1 MQSQLLSRLSDA
13 ELVAALADLAGR
25 ERRATSSLVA
35 HLGEMLVRRLY
46 LAAGYP
52 SLFIYCVKV
61 LRLSGGGAYN
71 RIEAAKAARRFP
83 VLLDLLERGELS
95 LATLRL
101 VAPHLTGDN
110 QADLLADASFKTKR
124 EVEKLLA
131 RRFPQPDVPTLI
143 RKLPSQPPLVAAPMK
158 APMDVAVPQPL
169 PPEGGDVGLPLTSC
183 VPSTAPAGRGRSAAA
198 ASGLPTSASRRL
210 PTPSLTRPLSAD
222 RYLLRF
228 TARAETHEK
237 LQRAQDLLRHAV
249 PDGDVGEVVD
259 RALTALIAEL
269 EKKKFAATERP
280 HPSAPVR
287 LDSRTIPARVR
298 RTVVARDRGGCA
310 FVGSAARCEAR
321 TFLEFHHVVPYAR
334 GGEATV
340 ENIQLRC
347 RAHNGHEA
355 ELDYGPRRHSSRDE
369 KWGGGGGG

>member
-13 ELVAALADLAGR
+13 ELLAAVAELATR
-25 ERRATSSLVA
+25 ERRATASLVA
-35 HLGEMLVRRLY
+35 HLGEMLARQLH

-71 RIEAAKAARRFP
+71 RLEAAKAARRFP
-83 VLLDLLERGELS
+83 AVLGLLERGELS

-101 VAPHLTGDN
+101 VAPHLTPEDHGG
-110 QADLLADASFKTKR
+110 LLAEASGKTKR

-143 RKLPSQPPLVAAPMK
+143 RKLPRQLAPAAAPMNVSLE
-158 APMDVAVPQPL
+158 VAVPQPR
-169 PPEGGDVGLPLTSC
+169 PVSRCEGGDAGLPVTSY
-183 VPSTAPAGRGRSAAA
+183 VPSTAPAERECAAAA
-198 ASGLPTSASRRL
+198 ASALPTLASNRL

-228 TARAETHEK
+228 TARAETREK
-237 LQRAQDLLRHAV
+237 LQRAQDMLRHAV
-249 PDGDVGEVVD
+249 PDGDLGEIVD

-269 EKKKFAATERP
+269 EKRKFAATERP
-280 HPSAPVR
+280 HPAAPVS
-287 LDSRTIPARVR
+287 LGSRTIPATVR
-298 RTVVARDRGGCA
+298 RSVVARDQGGCA
-310 FVGSAARCEAR
+310 FVGSAGRCEAR
-321 TFLEFHHVVPYAR
+321 AFLEFHHVVPYAR
-334 GGEATV
+334 GGEATA

-355 ELDYGPRRHSSRDE
+355 ELDYGRREYSSRDE
-369 KWGGGGGG
+369 K